1 MFSNGDDRSM
11 TNVSEYKTFLK
22 KLKEALIAYSFGTG
36 GVLAGFIIASQ
47 LNIFNSPS
55 FPWAIAVYPAVL
67 SAKGVISGLFSG
79 RLSTAL
85 HVGTIYPRFF
95 GNTKSFYRL
104 FDTVI
109 FLTLEASVAIGVV
122 SVVFGSLFWGI
133 VLADFSNILMVI
145 VSTMTLGLSLSLFT
159 IAVTFVTFKKGL
171 DPDVVVYPITSTA
184 MDIVV
189 TIFYILMLN
198 LLFFFGSF
206 GKYAVTFITFI
217 PAILMLYIL
226 PRNIHEE
233 EFVKTIKES
242 FFTVMFVAFLV
253 NVTGTILKSISEQ
266 VIVEDR
272 KEIYTVYPALTATV
286 GNVGSVVG
294 STATTKLA
302 LGLLKPSFIAL
313 RNHATQIVATWAA
326 SMTMFVFFSTLS
338 LLMNGI
344 FALHI
349 FLRFTSLLLTA
360 NILAVTTIVLVSYA
374 ISILTFQ
381 RGLDP
386 DNFVI
391 PIVSSL
397 ADSITSIAL
406 LSALLWLG

>member
-1 MFSNGDDRSM
+1 M